1 LPYAVCA
8 KVKKL
13 VYSKED
19 KRLQISP
26 LKQHL
31 ESSMAYLIPED
42 YYYTKEHE
50 WAQVDENIVTVGITE
65 YAQDQ
70 LGEIVYVELP
80 EEGQKV
86 TQNQTF
92 GVIESVKAVSDL
104 YAPVSGTVIEVNTS
118 LMDDPSVL
126 NDDPV
131 NEGWLIRIE
140 MDTEK
145 ELANLMRAPDYKK
158 LIQG

>member
-1 LPYAVCA
+1 MGNY
-8 KVKKL
+8 
-13 VYSKED
+13 
-19 KRLQISP
+19 
-26 LKQHL
+26 H
-31 ESSMAYLIPED
+31 IPED
-42 YYYTKEHE
+42 FYYTKDHE

-65 YAQDQ
+65 YAQES

-86 TQNQTF
+86 TQGEPF

-104 YAPVSGTVIEVNTS
+104 YSPVSGTVIEINTS
-118 LMDDPSVL
+118 LVDDPSVL
-126 NDDPV
+126 NDDPM

-145 ELANLMRAPDYKK
+145 ELANIMRAPEYKK
-158 LIQG
+158 LIAEAK

>member
-1 LPYAVCA
+1 
-8 KVKKL
+8 
-13 VYSKED
+13 
-19 KRLQISP
+19 
-26 LKQHL
+26 
-31 ESSMAYLIPED
+31 MAYLIPED
-42 YYYTKEHE
+42 FYYSKDHE

-65 YAQDQ
+65 FAQDQ

-86 TQNQTF
+86 TQNQPF

-104 YAPVSGTVIEVNTS
+104 FAPVSGTVIEVNMGLS
-118 LMDDPSVL
+118 DDPSIL
-126 NDDPV
+126 NDDPI
-131 NEGWLIRIE
+131 NQGWLVRIE

-158 LIQG
+158 LIQV

>member
-1 LPYAVCA
+1 
-8 KVKKL
+8 
-13 VYSKED
+13 
-19 KRLQISP
+19 
-26 LKQHL
+26 
-31 ESSMAYLIPED
+31 MAYHIPED
-42 YYYTKEHE
+42 NYYTKDHE

-65 YAQDQ
+65 FAQNQ

-86 TQNQTF
+86 TQNQPF

-104 YAPVSGTVIEVNTS
+104 YSPVSGTVIEINS
-118 LMDDPSVL
+118 PLGDDPAVL
-126 NDDPV
+126 NDDPM

-145 ELANLMRAPDYKK
+145 ELANLMRSPDYKK
-158 LIQG
+158 LIADK

>member
-1 LPYAVCA
+1 MSTTTY
-8 KVKKL
+8 
-13 VYSKED
+13 
-19 KRLQISP
+19 
-26 LKQHL
+26 H
-31 ESSMAYLIPED
+31 IPED

-50 WAQVDENIVTVGITE
+50 WAQVDENVVTIGITE
-65 YAQDQ
+65 FAQEA

-86 TQNQTF
+86 SQFEAF

-104 YAPVSGTVIEVNTS
+104 YAPVSGTVLEINS
-118 LMDDPSVL
+118 GILDDPSVL
-126 NDDPV
+126 NDDPM
-131 NEGWLIRIE
+131 NEGWLMRIE

-158 LIQG
+158 LIASAKK

>member
-1 LPYAVCA
+1 
-8 KVKKL
+8 
-13 VYSKED
+13 
-19 KRLQISP
+19 
-26 LKQHL
+26 
-31 ESSMAYLIPED
+31 MATYHIPED
-42 YYYTKEHE
+42 YYYSKDHE

-65 YAQDQ
+65 FAQNS

-86 TQNQTF
+86 TQGEPF

-104 YAPVSGTVIEVNTS
+104 FAPVSGTVIEINMP
-118 LMDDPSVL
+118 LGDDPAVL
-126 NDDPV
+126 NDDPI
-131 NEGWLIRIE
+131 NDGWLIRIE

-158 LIQG
+158 LIAEANK